1 MSSKNQFQVEEPV
14 CKVTFIMSKDTAG
27 SAKWVNLAGEF
38 NNWDTKSIP
47 MKKNR
52 NGDFS
57 VSIDLEKGR
66 EYHFKYVID
75 GHTWINGPN
84 ADKHVPN
91 PFLRLCNDFWY

>member
-1 MSSKNQFQVEEPV
+1 MSLNKQFQEKEPV

-27 SAKWVNLAGEF
+27 SAERVNLAGEF

-47 MKKNR
+47 MKKIR
-52 NGDFS
+52 NGDFA

-75 GHTWINGPN
+75 GHTWINEPN
-84 ADKHVPN
+84 ADKHVPSA
-91 PFLRLCNDFWY
+91 FLKLSNDFWF

>member
-1 MSSKNQFQVEEPV
+1 MSQKKQFQEKEPV
-14 CKVTFIMSKDTAG
+14 CKVTFIMSKDVVG
-27 SAKWVNLAGEF
+27 SVERVNLAGEF
-38 NNWDTKSIP
+38 NNWNTKSIP

-75 GHTWINGPN
+75 GHTWINEPN
-84 ADKHVPN
+84 ADKHVSN